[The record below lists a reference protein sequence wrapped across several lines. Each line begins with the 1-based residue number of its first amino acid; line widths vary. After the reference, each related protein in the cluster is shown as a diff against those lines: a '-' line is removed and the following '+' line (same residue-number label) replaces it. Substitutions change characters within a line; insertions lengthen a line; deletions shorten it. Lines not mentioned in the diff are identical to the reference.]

1 MKHKMWLILPPLLV
15 VLGSPAYGQLTRS
28 EESQEVSPQG
38 NCQGNSDYS
47 AISVE
52 EYLLNEGSEGLLA
65 GDALAGHYS
74 EEVEC
79 KAANNSENKAMEPGG
94 TPAREYGLYYFSQPA
109 NTPPTQYIL
118 TGGVGS
124 EASTSPP
131 NEANS
136 STLVLL
142 QEAAL
147 ESEGSTSNLLEATL
161 GRCAG
166 GNRVEG
172 GEVNEVSQAISA
184 QPALLEGVYEYRQ
197 ENSNKKL
204 ALGSNTGARA
214 VLIASAA
221 PKPSTKPPKPHLV
234 IRKIRTVCTFMQ
246 PIVSV
251 AVGVLTILLLL
262 L

>member
-38 NCQGNSDYS
+38 NCQGNSDCLTS
-47 AISVE
+47 E
-52 EYLLNEGSEGLLA
+52 EYLIETGNGIWLPPSLGGGGFAGLEYNARPFNMA
-65 GDALAGHYS
+65 GTIPVGVPVVS
-74 EEVEC
+74 
-79 KAANNSENKAMEPGG
+79 PGADE
-94 TPAREYGLYYFSQPA
+94 TPA

-118 TGGVGS
+118 TGGVDS
-124 EASTSPP
+124 ETSTSPP
-131 NEANS
+131 NEDNG

-147 ESEGSTSNLLEATL
+147 GRGESNEYLLEPALGQYTGST
-161 GRCAG
+161 RVD
-166 GNRVEG
+166 GNTTS
-172 GEVNEVSQAISA
+172 GEVNEVSQGISTQA
-184 QPALLEGVYEYRQ
+184 ALLESTDKCKQQGFTRGP
-197 ENSNKKL
+197 
-204 ALGSNTGARA
+204 ALDANTGKRGS
-214 VLIASAA
+214 LIATVASQ
-221 PKPSTKPPKPHLV
+221 PSIKPLKKPHPV